1 MIKLYISKY
10 VNKLSKE
17 EMVNFL
23 MKENI
28 ILNEKEIDFLFS
40 YIKKNWKLIFDNQDK
55 IFLDLKENLNITTYT
70 KIEPI
75 LIFYK
80 EKYKSYL

>member
-1 MIKLYISKY
+1 MIKRYVSNYI
-10 VNKLSKE
+10 NKLTKE
-17 EMVNFL
+17 EMILFL
-23 MKENI
+23 KKENI
-28 ILNEKEIDFLFS
+28 VLNNEETEFLFS

-55 IFLDLKENLNITTYT
+55 IFLDLKENLNITTYI

>member
-1 MIKLYISKY
+1 MIKRYVSNYIHKLTKEEMIGY
-10 VNKLSKE
+10 LSKE
-17 EMVNFL
+17 
-23 MKENI
+23 NI
-28 ILNEKEIDFLFS
+28 TLKPQEIDFLFS
-40 YIKKNWKLIFDNQDK
+40 YIKKNWNLIFDNQDK
-55 IFLDLKENLNITTYT
+55 IFSDLKQNLTSTTYT